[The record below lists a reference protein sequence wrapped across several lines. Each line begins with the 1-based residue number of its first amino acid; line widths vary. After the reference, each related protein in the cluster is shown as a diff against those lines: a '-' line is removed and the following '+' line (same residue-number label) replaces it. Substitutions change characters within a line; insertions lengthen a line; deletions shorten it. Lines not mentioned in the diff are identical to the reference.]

1 MKIWPFSRSEN
12 IERRDANLADT
23 DGVLSALWSGAA
35 SGAVGI
41 SGAAALKVP
50 AVANAVR
57 VISEAAAT
65 LDVRIM
71 ERDENGVETE
81 DKTHPVGLLLRGDV
95 NGWTSGFELIRDL
108 TAGALTNDAGGLA
121 YVNRV
126 GDDIREIIRY
136 QPSAIT
142 VQYEPQ
148 TGEPTYRVNGNVVP
162 ARNIVHV
169 RGPFDKSPLTLAA
182 EAIGAAKVM
191 EAHAGN
197 LFKNGAKPG
206 GIIESPK
213 SLGDEG
219 VKKMIKAWRLA
230 HDGAANA
237 GKTGILWDG
246 ASFKQM
252 MLNSVDAQFI
262 ELRRFQ
268 ILEICRAFR
277 IPPSMLYEL
286 ERATWSNSE
295 QMGREFLT
303 YTLEPWLRAL
313 EGSLARALL
322 TRKERESFRILLDR
336 DDLTRAD
343 LTARATAISS
353 LISAKV
359 LNPNEAR
366 SWLDLAPYTGG
377 EEYGNPHINPN
388 TPVSPIR
395 QDGKSGD
402 EPPVAKEPPA
412 NDV

>member
-1 MKIWPFSRSEN
+1 MKIWPFSRNEN
-12 IERRDANLADT
+12 IERRDANVADA

-35 SGAVGI
+35 SGAVGV
-41 SGAAALKVP
+41 SGAMALRVP

-71 ERDENGVETE
+71 ERGADGTETE
-81 DKTHPVGLLLRGDV
+81 DKNHAVGLLLRGDV

-108 TAGALTNDAGGLA
+108 TSGALTNDAGGLA

-126 GDDIREIIRY
+126 GDEVREIIRY

-142 VQYEPQ
+142 VQYDPQ
-148 TGEPTYRVNGNVVP
+148 TGEPTYRVNGNIVP
-162 ARNIVHV
+162 ARNVIHL

-191 EAHAGN
+191 ESHAAN
-197 LFKNGAKPG
+197 LFKNGARPG
-206 GIIESPK
+206 GVIESPK

-219 VKKMIKAWRLA
+219 MKKMLKAWRTA
-230 HDGAANA
+230 HDGPEKT
-237 GKTGILWDG
+237 GKTALLWDG
-246 ASFKQM
+246 ATFKQM
-252 MLNSVDAQFI
+252 SLNSVDSQFI

-313 EGSLARALL
+313 EAALARALFS
-322 TRKERESFRILLDR
+322 RADRSRFRILLDR

-359 LNPNEAR
+359 LNPNEGRA
-366 SWLDLAPYTGG
+366 WLDLAPYTGG

-388 TPVSPIR
+388 TPAVGHNGGPKL
-395 QDGKSGD
+395 DD
-402 EPPVAKEPPA
+402 KEPPA
-412 NDV
+412 DEV